1 MYILNLFLFKGGEC
15 RSCPQASS
23 SPTDLFS
30 RQSWHACP
38 VRSPKNSWFLM
49 RSIIFRLLSWP
60 RISYAITIYRPFLFS
75 LFKNQVSLS
84 KHLFTDSDIK
94 PSKDA
99 SHIKVK
105 IIDFFLNYIVDPKGI
120 EPSTL
125 SLQGRNASL
134 GTCEPKIKKSIY
146 FHH

>member
-1 MYILNLFLFKGGEC
+1 
-15 RSCPQASS
+15 
-23 SPTDLFS
+23 
-30 RQSWHACP
+30 
-38 VRSPKNSWFLM
+38 M

-99 SHIKVK
+99 SRIKVK

-125 SLQGRNASL
+125 SLQGRNASHWNMRAQIVECIRFERRL
-134 GTCEPKIKKSIY
+134 VIPNDSCYHQHPTLELRSQRDSNSRLQRDKMEG
-146 FHH
+146 